1 MFKKLGIKKQDDDD
15 SAYAGKNE
23 KKKLK
28 NRKLPARQQ
37 HAEMDNEEHADMDKT
52 CFRRIK
58 VPIGPRDILNG
69 AKVHEAVRKHFRIH
83 SAQSIII
90 HDATDPRILMDS
102 HNDST
107 ISPPPGLW
115 VLVLKCGER
124 RAELGN
130 LCIIRRRAELG
141 SGSDV
146 QLWESIGAL
155 SMYAKE
161 NYDADMSLVDEND
174 MGFIIRLM
182 ETVD

>member
-1 MFKKLGIKKQDDDD
+1 
-15 SAYAGKNE
+15 
-23 KKKLK
+23 
-28 NRKLPARQQ
+28 
-37 HAEMDNEEHADMDKT
+37 
-52 CFRRIK
+52 
-58 VPIGPRDILNG
+58 
-69 AKVHEAVRKHFRIH
+69 
-83 SAQSIII
+83 
-90 HDATDPRILMDS
+90 MDS
-102 HNDST
+102 YNNSDT
-107 ISPPPGLW
+107 SPSPGLW